1 MRTVADVDTERSGK
15 NALPGPNTIMKGK
28 YTFPTIKARKNYQ
41 KSDLIRSYPD
51 SGILAPI
58 T

>member
-28 YTFPTIKARKNYQ
+28 YTFPTLKARKNY
-41 KSDLIRSYPD
+41 KKK
-51 SGILAPI
+51 
-58 T
+58 